1 MNHTN
6 LLIMIPV
13 HEIVQRYIDFTSF
26 VIELFLFMDEE
37 INYKQFVM

>member
-6 LLIMIPV
+6 LLIIIPV
-13 HEIVQRYIDFTSF
+13 HEIVQSIHDFTSF

-37 INYKQFVM
+37 INYKLFVM